1 MNLLREIWMRVAQ
14 LFYWKRR
21 NARFF
26 VILGAPG
33 SGKGTISKLLAKA
46 IEALEGMPLPRLV
59 TGDLVRR
66 EIEEG
71 TAFGLKWGPMSKAGG
86 IIPDREIMKLV
97 KRELKKP
104 EYFNGA
110 ILDGIPRTV
119 GQARMLRRM
128 LMWWGNKINRVVL
141 LDATEEDLLVRLG
154 GRRICSGKKPLAS
167 EGPAKPAPKCGRDFH
182 VLFNPPKVEGICDAC
197 GSKLVI
203 RDDDAP
209 AVVKERLDIYNKISG
224 KLLRFYELSGL
235 LTRVITN
242 NTKSVDEVTKDV
254 LFTFEQFD

>member
-33 SGKGTISKLLAKA
+33 SGKGTISALLVKL
-46 IEALEGMPLPRLV
+46 IEALEGMPLPLLI

-66 EIEEG
+66 EIDEG
-71 TAFGLKWGPMSKAGG
+71 TPFGKKWGEFSKGGG

-141 LDATEEDLLVRLG
+141 LDATEEDLLVRLA
-154 GRRICSGKKPLAS
+154 GRRVCLNVIETNDSPPQKK
-167 EGPAKPAPKCGRDFH
+167 KCGKGYH
-182 VLFNPPKVEGICDAC
+182 TLFNPPKVEGVCDSC
-197 GSKLVI
+197 GGALSI
-203 RDDDAP
+203 RDDDKP
-209 AVVKERLDIYNKISG
+209 EVVKKRLTLYKELSG

-242 NTKSVDEVTKDV
+242 NVKTTDEVAKDV
-254 LFTFEQFD
+254 LFTIEQFD